1 MSAEYELNQPQT
13 RSFWLH
19 LLLAG
24 FSLYFF
30 LCAINVM
37 GAGLKVIGK
46 ETSWL
51 ADAIAQGDNPLV
63 AL

>member
-1 MSAEYELNQPQT
+1 MSAEYELNQPRA

-37 GAGLKVIGK
+37 GAGLKV
-46 ETSWL
+46 
-51 ADAIAQGDNPLV
+51 
-63 AL
+63 